1 MQYQIFI
8 YRVLLNFLVLEV
20 KKITF
25 GANKNHEALLKAWDE
40 SINVFKLME
49 GIIKEVTNP
58 IPFLG
63 ALLKYGRLF
72 LGMNLKFFQK
82 ISNIPKRMIIFC
94 IIDHFLKHG
103 MPVLDKLFNRRRE
116 DCAQLL
122 KIFQSSTRYM
132 HHFCNHS
139 KIKKNVALSNHVP
152 LLKKSLEAFVF
163 R

>member
-1 MQYQIFI
+1 
-8 YRVLLNFLVLEV
+8 
-20 KKITF
+20 
-25 GANKNHEALLKAWDE
+25 
-40 SINVFKLME
+40 
-49 GIIKEVTNP
+49 
-58 IPFLG
+58 
-63 ALLKYGRLF
+63 
-72 LGMNLKFFQK
+72 
-82 ISNIPKRMIIFC
+82 MIIFC

>member
-1 MQYQIFI
+1 M
-8 YRVLLNFLVLEV
+8 VLEV

-72 LGMNLKFFQK
+72 LGMNLKFHLK
-82 ISNIPKRMIIFC
+82 ISTQNAYFRQIFPEFEWNIFSEP
-94 IIDHFLKHG
+94 
-103 MPVLDKLFNRRRE
+103 E
-116 DCAQLL
+116 
-122 KIFQSSTRYM
+122 
-132 HHFCNHS
+132 
-139 KIKKNVALSNHVP
+139 
-152 LLKKSLEAFVF
+152 
-163 R
+163 